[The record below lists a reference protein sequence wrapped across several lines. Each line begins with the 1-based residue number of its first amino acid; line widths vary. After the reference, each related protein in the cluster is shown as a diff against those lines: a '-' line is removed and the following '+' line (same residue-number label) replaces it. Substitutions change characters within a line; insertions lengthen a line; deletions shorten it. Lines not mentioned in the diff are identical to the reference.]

1 MFSRQNR
8 WSVFYGRTE
17 SDSPAIDNDV
27 IADAKEHYIK
37 IHDAGDYDL
46 HGTPVTKVE
55 KPIPLHQKINNQ
67 NPTLCRIFLFNI
79 IFYSPYFDNK

>member
-1 MFSRQNR
+1 MQKNIILKLGEF
-8 WSVFYGRTE
+8 
-17 SDSPAIDNDV
+17 ID
-27 IADAKEHYIK
+27 IK

-67 NPTLCRIFLFNI
+67 NPALCRIFLFKH
-79 IFYSPYFDNK
+79 YFLRFLLL